1 MERSMDRFD
10 RRVAVSRAECAREA
24 AGWSEATSDE
34 QGLPVGLLVLLAGE
48 IGAFAALAASGNMP
62 SVISVLYRALLTL

>member
-1 MERSMDRFD
+1 MERSADRFD
-10 RRVAVSRAECAREA
+10 RRVAVSRVECSRDA

-34 QGLPVGLLVLLAGE
+34 HGLPVGLLVLLAGE

-62 SVISVLYRALLTL
+62 SIVSVLYRALLTL

>member
-10 RRVAVSRAECAREA
+10 RRVAVSLAECAREA

-34 QGLPVGLLVLLAGE
+34 HGLPVGLLVLLAGE

-62 SVISVLYRALLTL
+62 SIVSVLYRALLTL

>member
-1 MERSMDRFD
+1 MERSADRFD
-10 RRVAVSRAECAREA
+10 RRVAVSRAECPREA

-48 IGAFAALAASGNMP
+48 IVAFAALAASGNMP
-62 SVISVLYRALLTL
+62 SIVSVLYRALLTL